1 MRIVKRIT
9 NPEKSET
16 LFMASLAVV
25 IIILGCAALQ
35 YFKGTFVKAFAM
47 IIIAI
52 CASVVAFSYFEVLA
66 NLIINRGNDGSML
79 SLVPW
84 AQTLCFILLFV
95 VTFGVLQTGA
105 IFVMRHPVDLGF
117 LPERIGRVVCG
128 IILGFMIS
136 GLLLTALQMAPLPL
150 SYPYQRFDPA
160 RLDIDNPSGPLLNA
174 DGFATGLFGIISN
187 GSLSGKNSFKT
198 IHTSYLDQLFLN
210 RFLGDASG
218 VSGVYPAIE
227 VPKPGVWPASEAV
240 KKQVDSFVSELRTR
254 GGKVAYEPGGKSVA
268 IPIST
273 NKAYN
278 PTIVRVGVKKRAIK
292 REAKLDGGVFTP
304 SQLRLICTRKTG
316 EAVNAYP
323 IGYLKTKDEIPTSPE
338 IKLAT
343 GDIEG
348 SARYIDFVFC
358 VPSGFDPALVEFKL
372 NSIVEIPTGAIVTT
386 DQAPAAMPFSYSASA
401 PQSNSNTQSPPRT
414 QSQPQQQQQARP
426 ERRGLSDISRSVVG
440 DELDE

>member
-1 MRIVKRIT
+1 
-9 NPEKSET
+9 
-16 LFMASLAVV
+16 MASLAVV

-52 CASVVAFSYFEVLA
+52 CASVVAFGYFEVLA
-66 NLIINRGNDGSML
+66 NFIIRRGNDGSML

-84 AQTLCFILLFV
+84 AQTLCFILLFI
-95 VTFGVLQTGA
+95 VTFGILQTA
-105 IFVMRHPVDLGF
+105 AVFLIRHPVDLGF

-128 IILGFMIS
+128 IILGFIIS
-136 GLLLTALQMAPLPL
+136 GLLLTALQMGPLPL

-160 RLDIDNPSGPLLNA
+160 RLNPDNPGGVLLNA
-174 DGFATGLFGIISN
+174 DGFATGLFGLISN

-198 IHTSYLDQLFLN
+198 LHPSYLDQLFLN
-210 RFLGDASG
+210 RFLGDVSG

-227 VPKPGVWPASEAV
+227 VPKPGVWPASQTV
-240 KKQVDSFVSELRTR
+240 KEQVDKFVTELRTR
-254 GGKVAYEPGGKSVA
+254 GGKVQYEPGGKSVA

-273 NKAYN
+273 KEAYN
-278 PTIVRVGVKKRAIK
+278 PTIVRVGIKKRAIN
-292 REAKLDGGVFTP
+292 REAKINGGVFTP

-323 IGYLKTKDEIPTSPE
+323 IGYLKSKDEIQISPE

-343 GDIEG
+343 SDIEG
-348 SARYIDFVFC
+348 NVRFIDFVFC
-358 VPSGFDPALVEFKL
+358 VPSGFDPALVGFKL
-372 NSIVEIPTGAIVTT
+372 NSIVEIPTGAIVSA
-386 DQAPAAMPFSYSASA
+386 DQAPEVVPFSYSPSA
-401 PQSNSNTQSPPRT
+401 PQSNTNAQRPART
-414 QSQPQQQQQARP
+414 QTPQQQQQARP
-426 ERRGLSDISRSVVG
+426 RRSGLSDTSRSVVG